1 MDILTWFPGE
11 YYTEVKIGITLIW
24 FLIYIYPYICK
35 EVDRNQIV
43 KIFTILFVYFIW
55 LMVFEIGTIHQSAII
70 LGLMV
75 SSSINYIW
83 YFLIFLLHQ
92 ENENEIIKDS
102 DLYKNAKFTKWLIY
116 FLMILFVIFITLT
129 LKQEIEYTF
138 IFM

>member
-1 MDILTWFPGE
+1 MDILNWFQGE

-35 EVDRNQIV
+35 EVDRNQII

-129 LKQEIEYTF
+129 LKQDIEYTF